1 MKAVLIVFHHCLRF
15 AFFRVVCVD
24 RRVVH
29 RRLDGKTL
37 LDHIQTRRNRRD
49 KTIKETK

>member
-1 MKAVLIVFHHCLRF
+1 MKAVLIVFTIVFGLLS
-15 AFFRVVCVD
+15 FRVVCVD

-37 LDHIQTRRNRRD
+37 LDHI
-49 KTIKETK
+49 